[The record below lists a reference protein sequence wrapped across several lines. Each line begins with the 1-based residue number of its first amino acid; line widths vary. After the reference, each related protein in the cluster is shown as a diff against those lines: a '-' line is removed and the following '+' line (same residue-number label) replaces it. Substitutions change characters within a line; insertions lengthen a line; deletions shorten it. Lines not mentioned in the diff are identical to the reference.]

1 MDPRGF
7 LVMGSKTCVVKDLQE
22 YPLTQWNLLQAK
34 HGRFPIKKKKAEVKL
49 NHFLKGGGF
58 FPKLC

>member
-22 YPLTQWNLLQAK
+22 YYLAHWNLMHAK
-34 HGRFPIKKKKAEVKL
+34 HGRFPIT
-49 NHFLKGGGF
+49 KGRSEI
-58 FPKLC
+58 KTIS